1 VNRRAF
7 IAAGALAAVSLRPA
21 TALAASDEGGLLL
34 GLWRREAWAAH
45 AYQTVPYT
53 EALLVG
59 LGGQEVDHAHAIA
72 TELAA
77 VGLPTPTG
85 PTSASD
91 LDIAAQRLAAAGP
104 KRADV
109 LAAAIALEEGLVELY
124 TQAIPALPDPKV
136 AMTAATILASHA
148 QHLLILRAAAGVP

>member
-7 IAAGALAAVSLRPA
+7 IAAGAAAAVAVRPA

-45 AYQTVPYT
+45 AYQSVLYT
-53 EALLVG
+53 DAVLVNFG
-59 LGGQEVDHAHAIA
+59 MQEVDHARAIA

-77 VGLPTPTG
+77 VGLGTPRG
-85 PTSASD
+85 PSTVED
-91 LDIAAQRLAAAGP
+91 LDIAAQRLARAGT
-104 KRADV
+104 KRAEV
-109 LAAAIALEEGLVELY
+109 FAAAIALEEGLVELY
-124 TQAIPALPDPKV
+124 QQAVPALPDVKI

-148 QHLLILRAAAGVP
+148 QHLFILRSSA